1 MPNVCR
7 ILRSSWGGNSS
18 QSWPPAVE
26 NCCSPTIRLVAPVC
40 EQPLKTH
47 LQIPCCTG
55 ENFNVGT
62 WKYFYVSIFCV
73 PRNGTSTRTEI
84 RSGNQK
90 RFTLRRVHEDCRA
103 WWRRLLRLGVGA
115 LFVAEGAFGCHR

>member
-18 QSWPPAVE
+18 QSWPPAGE

-73 PRNGTSTRTEI
+73 LRKRNQRWHENSIRKLKEIYPEEGT
-84 RSGNQK
+84 
-90 RFTLRRVHEDCRA
+90 
-103 WWRRLLRLGVGA
+103 
-115 LFVAEGAFGCHR
+115 